1 MILLINPPLVKPSEP
16 PPGIARL
23 AGALGHA
30 GVPVT
35 LVDANIECIL
45 GLLGKAPQSADR
57 WTLRAVRNRVRN
69 LDAIRAG
76 TAFSDL
82 QRYKRVVS
90 DLDRLIQKAA
100 EGPVRLSLSN
110 YHDDR
115 MSPLRSRD
123 LLRSA
128 EEYET
133 NPFFPY
139 FSKRIG
145 DAVERNAPRILGL
158 SLNYLSQA
166 LTAFAMAGFAKARYP
181 GLRIVVGGGLATSWA
196 RKPGWKNPFAGLI
209 DSIVDGPGE
218 RRLLELAG
226 VSANGRSGP
235 DYSSLPLGD
244 YLSPGIV
251 VPYSTS
257 SGCYWNAC
265 AFCPEKA
272 EGTPYDP
279 IPAGL
284 AVREAGTL
292 AGALRPSLLHFLDSA
307 LSPALLRRLAEDP
320 PGAPWY
326 GFARVT
332 RSLADEDFCRALRR
346 SGCVMLKLGLESGD
360 QGVIDA
366 EGKGIDLAV
375 ASRALIALKEAGIA
389 TYGYFLFGTPS
400 ESEPEARNTLDFVA
414 RHSGNIDF
422 LNLAIFNMPVNSP
435 DAEKFGTSPHYEGD
449 LALYTDFSHPRG
461 WSRSRVRQFLQKEFR
476 RHPAVAALIVKDP
489 PFFTSNHAPFFCM
502 DRLRQA

>member
-23 AGALGHA
+23 AGALRYA
-30 GVPVT
+30 GVPCT
-35 LVDANIECIL
+35 LIDANIEAIL
-45 GLLGKAPQSADR
+45 ELLGKTPQSSDR
-57 WTLRAVRNRVRN
+57 WTLRSVRNRERN
-69 LDAIRAG
+69 LSAIRTG

-82 QRYKRVVS
+82 QRYKRAVS
-90 DLDRLIQKAA
+90 DIDRLVQKSA
-100 EGPVRLSLSN
+100 EGPIRLSLSN
-110 YHDDR
+110 YHDDH

-123 LLRSA
+123 LLKA
-128 EEYET
+128 AGEYEN

-145 DAVERNAPRILGL
+145 DAVERDAPSILGL

-166 LTAFAMAGFAKARYP
+166 LTAFAMAGFVRARFP
-181 GLRIVVGGGLATSWA
+181 GLRIVIGGGLATSWA
-196 RKPGWKNPFAGLI
+196 RKPGWQNPFAGLI
-209 DSIVDGPGE
+209 DRIVDGPGE
-218 RRLLELAG
+218 CELLKLAG
-226 VSANGRSGP
+226 GHANGWTTP
-235 DYSSLPLGD
+235 DYSTFPLGD
-244 YLSPGIV
+244 YLSPGLV
-251 VPYSTS
+251 LPYSTS

-272 EGTPYDP
+272 EKTPYEP
-279 IPAGL
+279 IAPAL
-284 AVREAGTL
+284 AVREAGVL

-307 LSPALLRRLAEDP
+307 LSPTLLRRLAENP

-360 QGVIDA
+360 QRVIDA
-366 EGKGIDLAV
+366 EGKGIDLSV
-375 ASRALIALKEAGIA
+375 ASRALVALKKAGIA

-400 ESEPEARNTLDFVA
+400 ESEPEARNTLEFVA
-414 RHSGNIDF
+414 RHSGSIDF

-435 DAEKFGTSPHYEGD
+435 DAERFGTSPHYEGD

-461 WSRSRVRQFLQKEFR
+461 WSRSRVRRFLHKEFR
-476 RHPAVAALIVKDP
+476 RHPAVAAVMVKDP

-502 DRLRQA
+502 DRPR